1 MLKSKKYLR
10 TITSIPD
17 DLWKE
22 IKNILPEEKPKNTIG
37 RPVVSYRKVFDG
49 IVFVLRTGCQ
59 WKMLPKEYGSGST
72 CHRRYQE
79 WMQLGIFDKL
89 WTRLLKLY
97 DNKIGIKLDWQS
109 LDSIY
114 IKAPLGGR

>member
-1 MLKSKKYLR
+1 MLKSKKDLR

-17 DLWKE
+17 DLWNE
-22 IKNILPEEKPKNTIG
+22 INNILPEEKPENTIG
-37 RPVVSYRKVFDG
+37 RPIISYRKVFDD
-49 IVFVLRTGCQ
+49 IVFVPRTGCQ
-59 WKMLPKEYGSGST
+59 WKMLLKIYGSGST

-79 WMQLGIFDKL
+79 WIQLDIFDKL

-97 DNKIGIKLDWQS
+97 DNKIGIKWDRQS

-114 IKAPLGGR
+114 KITFRWR